1 LSSNT
6 RVPRN
11 RIIFQEL
18 CGNLQIGQY
27 FLQEMF
33 SAFKLIYNLEKNL
46 THARNYLFC
55 NPNHKYKIILY
66 ISITYNF
73 YCA

>member
-18 CGNLQIGQY
+18 GGNLQTGHY
-27 FLQEMF
+27 FFIRNVFCFQIDLQF
-33 SAFKLIYNLEKNL
+33 GKKPDTCVNFFP
-46 THARNYLFC
+46 RN
-55 NPNHKYKIILY
+55 PSHKYKIILY